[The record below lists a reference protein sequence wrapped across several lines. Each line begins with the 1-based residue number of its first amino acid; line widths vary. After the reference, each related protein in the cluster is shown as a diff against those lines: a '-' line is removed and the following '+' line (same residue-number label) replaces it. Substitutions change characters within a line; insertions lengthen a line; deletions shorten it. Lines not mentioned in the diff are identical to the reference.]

1 MQLIGRIDVLFMV
14 TPGLGFE
21 WSCYCTYVLL
31 MVRTNVSYFAQ
42 LFYPVVRRVSEC
54 FKTTWYV
61 VAQCEMLVVSCSS
74 LCGST
79 WIHFAAFDEG
89 AQGPRGRGLFGA
101 GADVVVD
108 AHMGLV
114 GGTICRKTRV
124 RMFMS
129 MIF

>member
-1 MQLIGRIDVLFMV
+1 
-14 TPGLGFE
+14 
-21 WSCYCTYVLL
+21 
-31 MVRTNVSYFAQ
+31 
-42 LFYPVVRRVSEC
+42 
-54 FKTTWYV
+54 
-61 VAQCEMLVVSCSS
+61 MLVVSCSS